1 MSDKWYK
8 VFVSEL
14 YSMDVYFALG
24 TSLIDLL
31 KLRERPTMKRIMS
44 TLIRTLVL
52 LALMLSS
59 AVAFAQDEAQ
69 SESAPT
75 PPFIGIRYWH
85 HDEGLFVTGIIPNT
99 PAADVDLEAGD
110 VVMAVD
116 GDAIRV
122 ETVRD
127 VVWKHDIGR
136 TVSLRIDRDGSQF
149 EQDLTLIARPA
160 DLFENPDYAM
170 PLDLAAV
177 GLFLGQCDDTLL
189 VIGALSDSQV
199 ATAGFQLYDQV
210 IAIDGDDVSTIGEAD
225 AAVSD
230 LSEGDELSFVILRGD
245 REMTIKVWVED
256 HRRRDPRQRP
266 PRRPH
271 PRLEVERAYVSE
283 NIELGYGDGFVVVSL
298 LNPAHEL
305 YAAGLRQFDLIVEAN
320 GAPVEEAADLF
331 SGDRIQIA
339 VQRMNSSL
347 RFDIPVSAAPLLTYG
362 DVEPVEQDRSQW
374 LGLHEKQV
382 TLGVRYL
389 QLEPDSPYLAGSE
402 IAQGALVAEVIEGL
416 PAEKAGVQ
424 QGDIIVAVAGEPVT
438 LEIDLRNRIYFHE
451 PGERVTLDILR
462 DGEVMQIEVELRV
475 ASK

>member
-1 MSDKWYK
+1 
-8 VFVSEL
+8 
-14 YSMDVYFALG
+14 
-24 TSLIDLL
+24 
-31 KLRERPTMKRIMS
+31 MKRIMS
-44 TLIRTLVL
+44 TLIRALVL

-69 SESAPT
+69 SESEAS

-85 HDEGLFVTGIIPNT
+85 HDEGLFVSGIIPNT
-99 PAADVDLEAGD
+99 PAADAELEAGD

-116 GDAIRV
+116 GEVIRV

-170 PLDLAAV
+170 PLDLAAI
-177 GLFLGQCDDTLL
+177 GLFVGQCDDRLL

-199 ATAGFQLYDQV
+199 ATAGFQVYDKI
-210 IAIDGDDVSTIGEAD
+210 IAIDGDVVSTIGEAD

-230 LSEGDELSFVILRGD
+230 LSEGDALSFVILRGE
-245 REMTIKVWVED
+245 REMTIKVHAED
-256 HRRRDPRQRP
+256 HRRRDPRRRP

-271 PRLEVERAYVSE
+271 PRVEVERAYVSE
-283 NIELGYGDGFVVVSL
+283 NIELGYGDGFVVVSV

-320 GAPVEEAADLF
+320 GAPVEEAEDLF
-331 SGDRIQIA
+331 SGDTIQIA
-339 VQRMNSSL
+339 VQRVNSRL
-347 RFDIPVSAAPLLTYG
+347 RFDIPASAAPLLIYG

-382 TLGVRYL
+382 TLGVRYW
-389 QLEPDSPYLAGSE
+389 QLEPDSPQFEGSDLSY
-402 IAQGALVAEVIEGL
+402 GALVAEVIEGL

-424 QGDIIVAVAGEPVT
+424 EGDIIVAVAGEAVT

-451 PGERVTLDILR
+451 PGEQVTLDILR
-462 DGEVMQIEVELRV
+462 AGEMLQLDVALRV